1 MPIYEY
7 QCTNCHHQFDL
18 MQKMSDPPATLCP
31 ECHKETAV
39 KLVSAAGFQLKGTGW
54 YETDF
59 KNKGKS
65 DATSSSKSTKTEV
78 STTESVSKDSAVSKD
93 STVTKPSPTKGDAA

>member
-18 MQKMSDPPATLCP
+18 MQKVNEEPAKKCP
-31 ECHKETAV
+31 QCSEFSLV

-54 YETDF
+54 YATDF
-59 KNKGKS
+59 KNK
-65 DATSSSKSTKTEV
+65 TSSVTKESSDSKTKENKSTNDSSKEGTV
-78 STTESVSKDSAVSKD
+78 TTSTT
-93 STVTKPSPTKGDAA
+93 KGSDE